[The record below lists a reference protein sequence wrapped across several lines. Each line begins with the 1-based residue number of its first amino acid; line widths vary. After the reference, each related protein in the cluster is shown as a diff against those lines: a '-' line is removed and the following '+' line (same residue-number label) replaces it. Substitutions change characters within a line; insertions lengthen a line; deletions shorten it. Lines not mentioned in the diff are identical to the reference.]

1 MGKDSGI
8 GVLDKAVGVL
18 HAISESPCAL
28 AELCDR
34 TGLPRATAHR
44 LAAGLEFH
52 RLLAR
57 DPDGRWQLGPA
68 LGELATHASD
78 PLLTAGRTVL
88 PELRE
93 KTGESVQL
101 YRREGHTRV
110 CVAALEPA
118 AGLRDT
124 VPVGARLPMT
134 AGSAARVLLAYS
146 DVATQ
151 QAVLPSAAFS
161 ERTLAEVRR
170 RGWAQSVAERE
181 PGVASVSV
189 PVRDLSS
196 TVIAAVSVSGP
207 IDRMGRQPGARWADD
222 LLSASRALTR
232 HMGTP
237 SAAC

>member
-1 MGKDSGI
+1 MRQDSGI

-57 DPDGRWQLGPA
+57 DTEGRWRLGPA
-68 LGELATHASD
+68 LAELSAHVSD
-78 PLLTAGRTVL
+78 PLLAAGATVL
-88 PELRE
+88 PELRQT
-93 KTGESVQL
+93 TGESVQL
-101 YRREGHTRV
+101 YRREGLSRV

-134 AGSAARVLLAYS
+134 AGSGARVLLAYS
-146 DVATQ
+146 DIATQ
-151 QAVLPSAAFS
+151 QAILPSAQFT
-161 ERTLAEVRR
+161 ERSLAEVRR
-170 RGWAQSVAERE
+170 RGWAHSSAERE
-181 PGVASVSV
+181 AGVASVSV
-189 PVRDLSS
+189 PVRDRDGE
-196 TVIAAVSVSGP
+196 VIAAVSVSGP
-207 IDRMGRQPGARWADD
+207 IDRMGRRPGARWADD
-222 LLSASRALTR
+222 LRAASEALTLQL
-232 HMGTP
+232 
-237 SAAC
+237 